1 MLCCRVRYWGVLCFW
16 HTGIMEKRAVMVREI
31 FEFERC
37 NVMVAMFEQFPELLR
52 LVLYDIR

>member
-1 MLCCRVRYWGVLCFW
+1 MLCCRVCYWGVLCFW

-37 NVMVAMFEQFPELLR
+37 NVMVAMFEQFLELIR